1 MAGDLY
7 YLLASLPALGELG
20 TAPPMGFAE
29 LLDQLGLTSR
39 YGRLVGIVFLSDDL
53 LQREAFL
60 AGEVQEIEPAVLQL
74 AQIRNEAPLPEFLIP
89 PEEPSETS
97 PRALQTDQVWAAYF
111 RHIAAVAQK
120 EGSPFM
126 ARWVRME
133 VALRNALAQER
144 AKRLGLE
151 PTDYFV
157 VQELADPEADFTDML
172 REWASAPTPL
182 AGWRVVLRNR
192 WDWCRAHEA
201 WFSFTEDE
209 LLVYALRVLLLTQW
223 RRSSEEAAATG
234 AKT

>member
-1 MAGDLY
+1 MVGNLY
-7 YLLASLPALGELG
+7 YLLASLPGLGELG

-29 LLDQLGLTSR
+29 LLDWVGPASR
-39 YGRLVGIVFLSDDL
+39 YGRLVGLVFLSDDL

-60 AGEVQEIEPAVLQL
+60 AGEVQQVEPVVLQL
-74 AQIRNEAPLPEFLIP
+74 AQVRNEAPLPEFLVP
-89 PEEPSETS
+89 PEQEEGASGGALET
-97 PRALQTDQVWAAYF
+97 DKVWAAYF
-111 RHIAAVAQK
+111 RHVAQTAQT
-120 EGSPFM
+120 ENSPFLD
-126 ARWVRME
+126 RWVRME

-151 PTDYFV
+151 PMDYLV
-157 VQELADPEADFTDML
+157 VQELADPEADFTEML

-192 WDWCRAHEA
+192 WAWCQANEA

-209 LLVYALRVLLLTQW
+209 VLVYALRLLLLTQW
-223 RRSSEEAAATG
+223 QRSSEEQAALT